1 MRKEAKKYLSLYLLQ
16 HTKIQRLQ
24 GQIALY
30 PQKAEQYR
38 ALIEDAEG
46 LRREIEE
53 KIEKTDG
60 GLLSEILYLKYVLGK
75 TLPEIS
81 FTINYSQR
89 QTERLHRL
97 ALDKFSALQG
107 EENGL
112 LYLLNKCSV
121 RCEKWKTE

>member
-30 PQKAEQYR
+30 PQKAEEYR

-53 KIEKTDG
+53 KIEKQTAACFPKYSI
-60 GLLSEILYLKYVLGK
+60 LNTFSEK
-75 TLPEIS
+75 
-81 FTINYSQR
+81 
-89 QTERLHRL
+89 
-97 ALDKFSALQG
+97 
-107 EENGL
+107 
-112 LYLLNKCSV
+112 
-121 RCEKWKTE
+121 RCRK

>member
-53 KIEKTDG
+53 KIEKSTIPFFEVPKILVVTKNNKDIKVPDK
-60 GLLSEILYLKYVLGK
+60 LDLDIDFVDINLSKLFKVI
-75 TLPEIS
+75 
-81 FTINYSQR
+81 
-89 QTERLHRL
+89 
-97 ALDKFSALQG
+97 
-107 EENGL
+107 
-112 LYLLNKCSV
+112 
-121 RCEKWKTE
+121 

>member
-1 MRKEAKKYLSLYLLQ
+1 MIFRKC
-16 HTKIQRLQ
+16 
-24 GQIALY
+24 
-30 PQKAEQYR
+30 
-38 ALIEDAEG
+38 
-46 LRREIEE
+46 E

-75 TLPEIS
+75 TVPEIS
-81 FTINYSQR
+81 FTINYSER

-112 LYLLNKCSV
+112 
-121 RCEKWKTE
+121 

>member
-24 GQIALY
+24 GQIAL
-30 PQKAEQYR
+30 YR

-112 LYLLNKCSV
+112 
-121 RCEKWKTE
+121 

>member
-30 PQKAEQYR
+30 PQKAEEYR
-38 ALIEDAEG
+38 ALIEGAES

-53 KIEKTDG
+53 KIKKTDG

-112 LYLLNKCSV
+112 
-121 RCEKWKTE
+121 